1 MQLTT
6 NFDLNNIFLKFS
18 RDYNANYWVIY
29 LHENW
34 GGEIFNMKETEK
46 KDKCIR
52 NGLNITDQEISEAL
66 AIDLEDLKKDKNNGE
81 LTTSL
86 GTITSGWWSNNW
98 CE

>member
-1 MQLTT
+1 
-6 NFDLNNIFLKFS
+6 
-18 RDYNANYWVIY
+18 
-29 LHENW
+29 
-34 GGEIFNMKETEK
+34 MKETEK